1 MPPGPY
7 DPRLNGVCFRVL
19 ASPLHSPR
27 LIIMLR
33 DFMYEVSKRLGWGQ
47 PEIPL
52 DAVTSEEE
60 AREAVEGC
68 GAAFLALATGGT
80 EHLALSA
87 LEGLDGAP
95 VVVASIP
102 LANSLSSLLELKP
115 VLPRGA
121 AAVHLPSL
129 DPGDSDAVSV
139 FESAVRGLWAAR
151 RVRGLRLGLIG
162 KPSPW
167 LVYSLPSG
175 EALARLGV
183 ELVEV
188 GVDEFVGLVE
198 GSEPD
203 EALGRRLVEAAE
215 SADLAPGEPGRSLR
229 VMEAVRRLARDRGLG
244 AVSPACWWF
253 YKRTGANACL
263 AHALLNDEGLVV
275 GCEGDV
281 PSTIAM
287 ALASYASGSPAF
299 FANIADLRGNE
310 VLVAHCTA
318 PFSLGTR
325 YRLMR
330 HFITGG
336 SVTSR
341 VAFKPYEKWTLVRLS
356 PDASKLRVAVGDLVD
371 GDPGRE
377 MQCESQLILRVP
389 GARRLLEESM
399 GNHHIV
405 VPGDARESLRIA
417 SEILGLGYEVV
428 GPR

>member
-1 MPPGPY
+1 MPGPY
-7 DPRLNGVCFRVL
+7 DPRLNGVCFRIL

-27 LIIMLR
+27 LIAMLR
-33 DFMYEVSKRLGWGQ
+33 DFIVGASEALGWGR
-47 PEIPL
+47 PEVPL
-52 DAVTSEEE
+52 DAATSEEE
-60 AREAVEGC
+60 AVEAVRGC
-68 GAAFLALATGGT
+68 RAAFLALATGGT
-80 EHLALSA
+80 EHLALAA
-87 LEGLDGAP
+87 LKALDGALA
-95 VVVASIP
+95 VVASIP

-115 VLPRGA
+115 VLPGGA
-121 AAVHLPSL
+121 AAVHLQSL
-129 DPGDSDAVSV
+129 DPRDPGALGA

-151 RVRGLRLGLIG
+151 AVRGLRLGLIG
-162 KPSPW
+162 EPSPW
-167 LVYSLPSG
+167 LVYSLPR
-175 EALARLGV
+175 EDALKRLGV
-183 ELVEV
+183 ELVRV
-188 GVDEFVGLVE
+188 GVDEFVKLVE
-198 GSEPD
+198 ASEAD
-203 EALGRRLVEAAE
+203 EELGRRIVEGAITAE
-215 SADLAPGEPGRSLR
+215 LAPGAPGRSLR
-229 VMEAVRRLARDRGLG
+229 VLSAIRRLASERRLG

-263 AHALLNDEGLVV
+263 AHAVLNDEGLVV

-299 FANIADLRGNE
+299 FANIADIRGEE

-341 VAFKPYEKWTLVRLS
+341 VAFKPYKRWTLVRLS

-377 MQCESQLILRVP
+377 MQCESQLTLRVP
-389 GARRLLEESM
+389 GAERLLGESM
-399 GNHHIV
+399 GNHHIA
-405 VPGDARESLRIA
+405 VPSDARQALRVA
-417 SEILGLGYEVV
+417 SEILGVGYEEI